1 MLRVFIALMRG
12 VLVPGLWP
20 EWCGVHLEITRC
32 WSANSCNHLCE
43 RLGIKRDK
51 TLREQRCTMQSRMR
65 AGKVHVRNIYKV
77 NISWM
82 RHTILLLDCVG
93 IDRSL
98 RIVVLLLLV
107 VGGLRHGRRLHVR
120 ALPRVNRLGLPV
132 VIAASLIAASV
143 PLLPLIL
150 VLPLLLH

>member
-1 MLRVFIALMRG
+1 
-12 VLVPGLWP
+12 
-20 EWCGVHLEITRC
+20 
-32 WSANSCNHLCE
+32 
-43 RLGIKRDK
+43 
-51 TLREQRCTMQSRMR
+51 
-65 AGKVHVRNIYKV
+65 
-77 NISWM
+77 M

-107 VGGLRHGRRLHVR
+107 VGGLRHGRRLHVG

-132 VIAASLIAASV
+132 VITASLIAASV